1 MNLTDD
7 VIRDLLPLV
16 HAGEASAETRA
27 LVEAYLAS
35 HPALAEEAKRAEA
48 WTLPQ
53 TTAVHDDERA
63 ALRRTKRLLSRRT
76 WSMALGFGFTALPL
90 SFRASSDSFQFML
103 LPDHPWIVG
112 LSLAAGLVAWI
123 VFVRSTRALKPTG
136 F

>member
-1 MNLTDD
+1 MNITDD

-16 HAGEASAETRA
+16 QAGEASAETRA

-48 WTLPQ
+48 WVLPK
-53 TTAVHDDERA
+53 TAALHDGERA

-76 WSMALGFGFTALPL
+76 WSMAMGFLLTGLPL
-90 SFRASSDSFQFML
+90 SFKASSDSFEFLL
-103 LPDHPWIVG
+103 LPGHPWMAGI
-112 LSLAAGLVAWI
+112 SLAAGLVAWI
-123 VFVRSTRALKPTG
+123 VYLRTTRALRPAG